1 MRFLSLQ
8 LLLFSL
14 LEVCSGSDL
23 LFLLEK
29 TSSINILCSLDAI
42 STPQI
47 GAQFG
52 EIHNNGT
59 GGGNLTPYQGGNSS
73 ASVPGSGYPLVFV
86 Y

>member
-1 MRFLSLQ
+1 M
-8 LLLFSL
+8 
-14 LEVCSGSDL
+14 
-23 LFLLEK
+23 LEK
-29 TSSINILCSLDAI
+29 TSSVNISCFLDAI

-73 ASVPGSGYPLVFV
+73 APGSGYPLVFIE
-86 Y
+86 